1 MPSPSTRQLADGVYM
16 IDYMGYVSLTVVSGE
31 DVLITDPANDVRAA
45 AVRDAVAMI
54 TDTPVTMVVLTHE
67 HYDHAGGTSLFGDA
81 DIVCQASCAG
91 IFALD
96 PFGRAP
102 DEVDVTFDR
111 FLGLDVGDK
120 RVELH
125 SFGPADGEA
134 TTVVYMPDELI
145 LYTADLYEPRRF
157 VDGRWVGDLNYPGVR
172 NILATIVEWP
182 MVYAV
187 NGHSAETDPE
197 YLRESAGMVAALYNA
212 VYAELSG
219 PVADGDYPA
228 LNALL
233 ETLPDSLVLEG
244 YEEWDGYDEH
254 FPAHVRQMIMNMVH
268 GD

>member
-1 MPSPSTRQLADGVYM
+1 MPSPSTRQLADDVYM
-16 IDYMGYVSLTVVSGE
+16 IDYMGYVSLVVVSAD
-31 DVLITDPANDVRAA
+31 DVLITDPANDLRAA
-45 AVRDAVAMI
+45 AVRDAVAAI

-81 DIVCQASCAG
+81 DIVCQANCAAV
-91 IFALD
+91 FALD
-96 PFGRAP
+96 PFGRTP

-111 FLGLDVGDK
+111 FHVLEVGDK

-134 TTVVYMPDELI
+134 TTVAYMPDEMI

-157 VDGRWVGDLNYPGVR
+157 VDGRWVGDTSYPGVR
-172 NILATIVEWP
+172 NVLATIAEWP

-197 YLRESAGMVAALYNA
+197 YLRESAGMVGALYDA

-254 FPAHVRQMIMNMVH
+254 FPAHVRQMILNMVH